1 MSRLQSIL
9 TGIATAVAVVLVL
22 VSIDFGKLAASFH
35 RVTALPIVLAV
46 LLLIANFLL
55 AYFRFEWTLGA
66 VSVSLD
72 RRTSAYAF
80 ALGNLASQF
89 LLNIIGQSLTRA
101 VVLQQ
106 SGVPMSATVA
116 ATYLERLIA
125 IATIGV
131 GAAASALALFG
142 SLGFEL
148 QEGGAYLLSIALA
161 VSSVLGLVGFPRVA
175 AAIGG
180 GELVAMLR
188 MAGRLVPALVVS
200 LAVHLVMFAAY
211 AVLVRAFVPD
221 IAWAKLAPAIV
232 IVMFAAGLPISWA
245 GWGLREFGA
254 VYVFSAIGVA
264 NELAVIVAVLV
275 GAISLLIALAAGAA
289 VVMDAWRRPKARLAA
304 APAKQAMAGPLAPSD
319 PILSWT
325 IGILAACL
333 IYFQLR
339 LPTGNGDFTVNAADP
354 LAITAL
360 FFAAVFAA
368 TDRFLAFFPRIALW
382 GACAIV
388 AALTLGSLVAWLGP
402 GLSTWALVN
411 RLAGVLVLIGYA
423 AIPALVV
430 MHAGERGRTLLCETF
445 VAAAVVICA
454 VQLLAYAVHLYVRP
468 LPLDFFGYLFARSRE
483 LEGYAQNPNAFAF
496 QLLMAFAVLVALPY
510 TRLARA
516 GARWWWLAGAAVLL
530 ATQLLTRSRA
540 GIVCTFGAVA
550 LVVLLRI
557 VPARVLSARRSL
569 LAALA
574 VGAGL
579 LLLAIVSWDTI
590 DRLLVTPFNEA
601 WRPQA
606 GVSDALRWQSITL
619 GLEAWRQH
627 PLLGGGLGAFL
638 LGRESAGLPA
648 LVIHSVPVWF
658 LAEMGLV
665 GLAAYVFFV
674 GGLLAV
680 GLWALRDDAP
690 HARGLLVAVA
700 VFVVMSL
707 VHDLFFQRAFWFVA
721 GLLLVEA
728 RSREPIPASA
738 ASEAA
743 AEPTG

>member
-9 TGIATAVAVVLVL
+9 TGIATAVAVVLVV
-22 VSIDFGKLAASFH
+22 VSIDFAKLAASFH
-35 RVTALPIVLAV
+35 QVTVLPVALAV
-46 LLLIANFLL
+46 VLLVANFLL
-55 AYFRFEWTLGA
+55 AYLRFEWTLGA

-101 VVLQQ
+101 VVLQG

-131 GAAASALALFG
+131 GAALSALALFG

-161 VSSVLGLVGFPRVA
+161 VSSVLGIVGLPRFA
-175 AAIGG
+175 AAIGRA
-180 GELVAMLR
+180 EFLAMLR
-188 MAGRLVPALVVS
+188 TAGRLAPAVLVS
-200 LAVHLVMFAAY
+200 LAAHLAMFAAY

-221 IAWAKLAPAIV
+221 IGWAKLAPAIV

-245 GWGLREFGA
+245 GWGLREFSA

-275 GAISLLIALAAGAA
+275 GAISLMIALAAGAA
-289 VVMDAWRRPKARLAA
+289 VVVDAWRRPKLARAA
-304 APAKQAMAGPLAPSD
+304 APAKQGMAGALAPSD
-319 PILSWT
+319 PILSWA

-339 LPTGNGDFTVNAADP
+339 LPTGSGDFTINAADP

-368 TDRFLAFFPRIALW
+368 TDRFLALIPRLALW
-382 GACAIV
+382 GACAILAV
-388 AALTLGSLVAWLGP
+388 LVLGTVVAWLGP
-402 GLSTWALVN
+402 GLSRWAVVN
-411 RLAGVLVLIGYA
+411 RLAGFLVLMGYA

-430 MHAGERGRTLLCETF
+430 MHAGARGRTVLCETF
-445 VAAAVVICA
+445 AAAAVVICV
-454 VQLLAYAVHLYVRP
+454 VQLLAYAFHLYVRP
-468 LPLDFFGYLFARSRE
+468 LPADFFGYLFARSRE

-496 QLLMAFAVLVALPY
+496 QLLMTFAVFVGLLQSG
-510 TRLARA
+510 LARA
-516 GARWWWLAGAAVLL
+516 TLPWWLAGAAVLL
-530 ATQLLTRSRA
+530 ATELLTRSRA

-550 LVVLLRI
+550 LAVLLRV
-557 VPARVLSARRSL
+557 VPARFLSARRVL

-574 VGAGL
+574 AGIV
-579 LLLAIVSWDTI
+579 LAVLGLVFWGTV
-590 DRLLVTPFNEA
+590 DRLIITPFNA
-601 WRPQA
+601 TWRPYA
-606 GVSDALRWQSITL
+606 GDSDALRWQSTAL

-627 PLLGGGLGAFL
+627 PLLGGGLGSFL
-638 LGRESAGLPA
+638 LARESAGLTA
-648 LVIHSVPVWF
+648 LVIHSVPIWF

-674 GGLLAV
+674 GSLLAV
-680 GLWALRDDAP
+680 GLSALRHDAP
-690 HARGLLVAVA
+690 YARGLLVAVA

-721 GLLLVEA
+721 GLLFVEA
-728 RSREPIPASA
+728 RSREPLRTPAVSGGA
-738 ASEAA
+738 
-743 AEPTG
+743 P